1 MTMNMKLFAL
11 LQRLRTALCH
21 WLSGFA
27 SLLLFTT
34 ALVAQ
39 EEVAFLS
46 TNSTASNKLTAEE
59 TTTLRLPFELVSNL
73 MWFEA
78 EIDGQSGNFILD
90 TGVPTL
96 VLHQEDLPIESQTM
110 GYGASGQETPL
121 SEGAISSFQ
130 LAGVELG
137 EQRSLGLDLS
147 GLSHRSERN
156 LMGIMGYEQLR
167 DYELLIDYEAGTFYL
182 LPARKNALHEQASPE
197 FSLSFTYLDHLPIVR
212 LRQAD
217 QSLYFAIDTG
227 AGSNLIDPEV
237 FTEGISASPTGTY
250 TIVRGLDGGKLE
262 QANYELDGLRHR
274 QQQFPAQDFVSLPL
288 RQLAQEGQRIDGIL
302 GQPFLQQYRISID
315 FKRQRIHFWN

>member
-1 MTMNMKLFAL
+1 MNMKISSF
-11 LQRLRTALCH
+11 LQRFRTALCA

-27 SLLLFTT
+27 TLFLFVSSLT
-34 ALVAQ
+34 AQ

-46 TNSTASNKLTAEE
+46 TNSTSSDYLTAEE
-59 TTTLRLPFELVSNL
+59 TTTLSLPFELVSNL

-96 VLHQEDLPIESQTM
+96 VLHQEVSPINSQTM

-156 LMGIMGYEQLR
+156 LMGIMGHEQLR

-182 LPARKNALHEQASPE
+182 LPARKNDLHEQTSPA
-197 FSLSFTYLDHLPIVR
+197 FSLPFSYLEHLPIVR
-212 LRQAD
+212 LKQAD

-237 FTEGISASPTGTY
+237 FTEGVRAAPTGSH
-250 TIVRGLDGGKLE
+250 TIVRGLDGGQLE
-262 QANYELDGLRHR
+262 QANYELSGLHHR
-274 QQQFPAQDFVSLPL
+274 QQQFPDQDFVSVPL

-315 FKRQRIHFWN
+315 FKRQKIHFWD